1 MIDRGRARQARPA
14 RFTPAPLL
22 RTGKQTYGAAGNRAA
37 LIHSNRLLEREERNV
52 ALIGS
57 AENSST
63 ASVMLS
69 SRVIEAFGAQK
80 PRLVSPSW
88 MMMNSD
94 FVVAQSVRFAR
105 RLESEAGDQRDG
117 QVRLAWRLAYG
128 HPPLKTDLEAA
139 TAFLEQ
145 QTELF
150 IAQAAAAEKKKG
162 DAAAQKA
169 RRDQATGQALGV
181 FCQALLASN
190 RFLYID

>member
-1 MIDRGRARQARPA
+1 MRGGEFRRSIWGEGRRSRPLGVPDSFDRPA
-14 RFTPAPLL
+14 MEPNCT
-22 RTGKQTYGAAGNRAA
+22 
-37 LIHSNRLLEREERNV
+37 ERV
-52 ALIGS
+52 S
-57 AENSST
+57 TTVSSQ
-63 ASVMLS
+63 SL
-69 SRVIEAFGAQK
+69 
-80 PRLVSPSW
+80 

-105 RLESEAGDQRDG
+105 RLESEAGDQPAD
-117 QVRLAWRLAYG
+117 QIRLAWQLAYG

-139 TAFLEQ
+139 TVFLEQ

-150 IAQAAAAEKKKG
+150 IAQAATADKKKG

-169 RRDQATGQALGV
+169 RRDQAPGQALGV